1 LISSTLSTGTL
12 VRSGDQFTWDIG
24 NLNPN
29 AGAALSILV
38 EAPSAAQN
46 ISTIN
51 DNALVQSETPDPN
64 PADGSANLTV
74 AVGTAAPPTLTGSYN
89 KTSGTFILNVGGS
102 GDTVTIE
109 TSTNLANS
117 ADWVPVATN
126 TAPFSYTNTS
136 TKNVRQLFYRAVTP

>member
-1 LISSTLSTGTL
+1 MNKFQAPTL
-12 VRSGDQFTWDIG
+12 
-24 NLNPN
+24 
-29 AGAALSILV
+29 
-38 EAPSAAQN
+38 
-46 ISTIN
+46 
-51 DNALVQSETPDPN
+51 
-64 PADGSANLTV
+64 
-74 AVGTAAPPTLTGSYN
+74 PPTLTGSYN